1 MTPHTAPHSHLPE
14 ARVDALRD
22 DSWWRHAVIYQVYPR
37 SFADADGDGVGDIAG
52 ILSRI
57 DDLSTLGV
65 DALWLSPFYPSPQN
79 DAGYDVADY
88 LDVDPVF
95 GTLDDFDALI
105 VACHSRGMRIIVDI
119 VPNHTSSDH
128 AWFQEALG
136 AEPGSTERSRYIFR
150 NGRGPDGSTPPNNW
164 QSVFGG
170 PAWTRV
176 SDADG
181 MPGQWYL
188 HLFDR
193 SQPDLD
199 WTNPWVADRFDE
211 ILRFWLDRGV
221 DGFRVD
227 VAHGL
232 VKHPH
237 LPDHLPTGDDVLEPA
252 PYWAQPGVH
261 DIFRRWR
268 CVLEEYGP
276 DRILCAEAWVAPLAA
291 LSDWVRPDEMHQAFN
306 FEYLYSAWDAEQQ
319 RAVIDESLAAFGA
332 VGAPSTWV
340 LSNHDV
346 VRHTTRLALNPG
358 EALFGLREDTVLPDA
373 AAAQRRARAA
383 TALMLALPGSAYLY
397 QGEELG
403 LDEVLDIPADAR
415 HDPTYHRTEGR
426 RLGRDGCRV
435 PLPWTTGANLGF
447 GQGDQPWLP
456 QPARWSTLAHSEQK
470 DDPSSTLEFYR
481 RALRLRREFD
491 LGAGS
496 IEWTE
501 TPPSQL
507 QFARGRLTVLT
518 NFGENDVPLPAGR
531 LVLASSPLV
540 DCHVPIDTTV
550 WVETE

>member
-1 MTPHTAPHSHLPE
+1 MSHHTEPHTTPSATPS
-14 ARVDALRD
+14 DATLD

-37 SFADADGDGVGDIAG
+37 SFADANGDGVGDLAG

-57 DDLSTLGV
+57 DDLFALGI

-88 LDVDPVF
+88 LDVDSVF
-95 GTLDDFDALI
+95 GTLEDFDAL
-105 VACHSRGMRIIVDI
+105 VLACHTRGMRIIVDI

-128 AWFQEALG
+128 AWFREALG
-136 AEPGSTERSRYIFR
+136 AKPGGGERGRYIFR
-150 NGRGPDGSTPPNNW
+150 EGRGADGSLPPNNW

-176 SDADG
+176 ADAGGTPD
-181 MPGQWYL
+181 QWYL

-199 WTNPWVADRFDE
+199 WTNPWVAERFDE

-232 VKHPH
+232 VKDPA
-237 LPDHLPTGDDVLEPA
+237 LPDHLPTGDDVLESA

-268 CVLEEYGP
+268 RVLEEYGP

-291 LSDWVRPDEMHQAFN
+291 LSEWVRPDEMHQAFN
-306 FEYLYSAWDAEQQ
+306 FAYLYTPWDAAQQ
-319 RAVIDESLAAFGA
+319 RIVIDESLAAFGA

-346 VRHTTRLALNPG
+346 VRHTTRLALDAG
-358 EALFGLREDTVLPDA
+358 SSLFGLRENTVLPDA
-373 AAAQRRARAA
+373 AIARRRARAA

-403 LDEVLDIPADAR
+403 LDEVLDIPPAAR
-415 HDPTYHRTEGR
+415 HDPTYYRTRGE

-435 PLPWTTGANLGF
+435 PLPWTTGPNLGF
-447 GQGDQPWLP
+447 GHGAEPWLP
-456 QPARWSTLAHSEQK
+456 QPAEWAALAHSVQK
-470 DDPSSTLEFYR
+470 GDCTSTLEFYR
-481 RALRLRREFD
+481 RSLRLRRELM
-491 LGAGS
+491 LGAGAL
-496 IEWTE
+496 EWVEAIPT
-501 TPPSQL
+501 L
-507 QFARGRLTVLT
+507 LRFNRGWLTVLT
-518 NFGENDVPLPAGR
+518 NFGEEDVPLPDGR

-540 DCHVPIDTTV
+540 DGRVPADTTV